1 MTIKLLTYNIDG
13 LPESLDLRQLP
24 WVLRPIAWAYRLVKG
39 TYIVRVNDNDGVA
52 GKVAEMSRR
61 LADLKP
67 DIIAVQEDFNYH
79 RELLSGLTGY
89 GSGSHTGDIT
99 FQNVRWLPYPRCKA
113 DGLGLLVRQ
122 DMVMM
127 DDERIV
133 PWHKSHGYF
142 SHASDRLTQ
151 KGFRRYT
158 VTVGDF
164 VEIDVYVVHMDAD
177 FYHPILHPDVN
188 KDVAARRAQLQQLT
202 EYIIARYDEG
212 NDRPTIIMG
221 DTNCNYGYE
230 WDKELVEYYL
240 RLPLHVHR
248 SLQVDEGE
256 GKYNVGSVDRLFVVN
271 NYRSRFWL
279 RIKSSLPD
287 KSFKGLSDHLPL
299 VAEIDIEQRFKD
311 LKD

>member
-24 WVLRPIAWAYRLVKG
+24 WVLRPLAWFYRLVKG

-52 GKVAEMSRR
+52 GKIAEMSRR

-79 RELLSGLTGY
+79 DQLTAGLQGY
-89 GSGSHTGDIT
+89 GCGTHTGGIT

-133 PWHKSHGYF
+133 PWRKSHGYF
-142 SHASDRLTQ
+142 GHANDRLTQ

-158 VTVGDF
+158 VTVGDC

-177 FYHPILHPDVN
+177 YYHPILRPDVN

-202 EYIIARYDEG
+202 DYIIARYDEC
-212 NDRPTIIMG
+212 NDRPAIIMG

-230 WDKELVEYYL
+230 WDKELIEYYL

-271 NYRSRFWL
+271 NYCSRFWL

-299 VAEIDIEQRFKD
+299 VAEIEIEQRFKD